1 MNGVEIVLAV
11 VLGLIVNEATDIS
24 PWLGRTLVT
33 WSARI
38 RYGETTRAEIRAEE
52 LTAVINDRPGKLFK
66 LTTGL
71 AFFSA
76 ALAVRAR
83 RLVSR
88 DRHPLADLPDQL
100 LSGRRRF
107 VLEDEPSTLVARYL
121 FPTERYRGEWRRH
134 WMHPAK
140 NVAFIAAYAI
150 LGVILTNQRIKPQ
163 YVGRI
168 VTAIVVAAVLL
179 AAFQGLRWYFGRFII
194 TNKRLM
200 STEGVLTRRVATIPL
215 LRVTD
220 VRYTQS
226 PIGRVLSYGTFTL
239 ESASRRNALRKITD
253 LPNPNELY
261 LRLVEEMYEPA
272 AVEARLGH
280 AAANPEEDETAE
292 PADPETVQREVI
304 HQIQVLTTHLAVLSA
319 TIDKMTPTPAGTA
332 GTAPPD
338 GTETTPGPPAPKAAE
353 PAAPALATDDVRV
366 APTTAPEPERHLLR
380 PLPQLGQPPR

>member
-1 MNGVEIVLAV
+1 MSGIEIVLAV

-33 WSARI
+33 WSARV
-38 RYGETTRAEIRAEE
+38 RYGETARAEIRAEE

-83 RLVSR
+83 RLISR
-88 DRHPLADLPDQL
+88 DRNPLADLPDQL

-134 WMHPAK
+134 WVHPAK
-140 NVAFIAAYAI
+140 NVAVIAAYAV
-150 LGVILTNQRIKPQ
+150 LGVIVTNQRIKPQ
-163 YVGRI
+163 YVGWI

-179 AAFQGLRWYFGRFII
+179 AAFQGLRWFFDRFII

-220 VRYTQS
+220 IRYTQS
-226 PIGRVLSYGTFTL
+226 LIGRVLNYGTFTL

-253 LPNPNELY
+253 LPHPSELY

-280 AAANPEEDETAE
+280 APPNPVKDQAAKPID
-292 PADPETVQREVI
+292 PATVQREVI
-304 HQIQVLTTHLAVLSA
+304 HQIQVLTTHLAALAA
-319 TIDKMTPTPAGTA
+319 TIDRMTPTPQDTSE
-332 GTAPPD
+332 TAPPD
-338 GTETTPGPPAPKAAE
+338 GTAATPGPPAPAEAE
-353 PAAPALATDDVRV
+353 PVVPALATDDVPG
-366 APTTAPEPERHLLR
+366 APATGAEHERWRCLS
-380 PLPQLGQPPR
+380 